1 MKNSLSVG
9 VALITLLAIMAFT
22 PKEKSFPFIESI
34 NIFDTYPVVMIPV
47 EIEAETMPISS
58 KDHDDFL
65 DAIGHKESGNNYE
78 VTNKFGYMGK
88 YQFGLRTLRGL
99 GYKVSREEFVSS
111 PDMQEDAMQ
120 ELLLHNREKLRK
132 LIEKYEG
139 EVVNGVFITES
150 GVLAAAHLAG
160 AGNVKKF
167 FTKGADFEDGFGT
180 KLTTYLKQF
189 SGYELDLE

>member
-9 VALITLLAIMAFT
+9 VALITLLTIMAFT

-34 NIFDTYPVVMIPV
+34 NIFGTFPVVMIPV

-58 KDHDDFL
+58 KGHDDFL
-65 DAIGHKESGNNYE
+65 DAIGYKESGNNYE

-111 PDMQEDAMQ
+111 PDIQEDAMQ

-167 FTKGADFEDGFGT
+167 FTKGLDFEDGFGT
-180 KLTTYLKQF
+180 RVTTYLKQF